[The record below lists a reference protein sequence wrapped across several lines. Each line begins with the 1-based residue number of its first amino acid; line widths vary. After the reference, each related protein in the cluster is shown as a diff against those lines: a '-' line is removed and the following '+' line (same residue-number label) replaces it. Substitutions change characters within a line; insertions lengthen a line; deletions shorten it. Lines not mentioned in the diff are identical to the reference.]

1 MEYVTRTIKS
11 LKHGSQEVILDLED
25 AEIFDSIVWHL
36 YTTPRHHTYYLQCN
50 KTKDHPSYRFH
61 RLIMNVTDSKL
72 VVDHINHN
80 GLDNRKSNLR
90 VTTQKGNNANA
101 SKRKNAQTSKYKG
114 VHLDRTHGKWKA
126 QIQYEN
132 VKYTLGTYLIEDEAA
147 SAYNQAAVK
156 YFGEFAVLNEIT
168 NNQED
173 NNPSK
178 EDIWPSKKSN
188 LK

>member
-11 LKHGSQEVILDLED
+11 PKHGSQEVILDLED

-36 YTTPRHHTYYLQCN
+36 YTTPRHQTSYLQCN

-61 RLIMNVTDSKL
+61 RLIMNVTDPKQ

-101 SKRKNAQTSKYKG
+101 SKRKNAQTSKCKG
-114 VHLDRTHGKWKA
+114 VHFDRTFSKWKA
-126 QIQYEN
+126 QIQYDRI
-132 VKYTLGTYLIEDEAA
+132 KYSLGTFNTEDEAA
-147 SAYNQAAVK
+147 LAYNEAAVK
-156 YFGEFAVLNEIT
+156 YFGEFAVLNKIT
-168 NNQED
+168 SNQED
-173 NNPSK
+173 
-178 EDIWPSKKSN
+178 
-188 LK
+188 